1 MRATGP
7 TLSPL
12 SVSPAMFD
20 CPSVAPL
27 RRSPP
32 RSGGLRPAAWWWWLA
47 VLFALT
53 AAVRAAPA
61 TAVELAPS
69 AVVASADGKTLYVA
83 LSAARSVVVYGEH
96 GEPRTRI
103 ALPGPPSGLALSPDG
118 SQLAVTCAAP
128 VSVVCLIDAA
138 SAKVT
143 ARLPAG
149 HTANSPVFS
158 ADGATLY
165 VCNRFNHE
173 VLVLDL
179 KSGRA
184 PVRIAV
190 DREPVAAALSP
201 DGKWLLIANHLPAMA
216 ADTGNTAAVVSI
228 IDTGAHRVAKTL
240 SLPNGGNLALGIA
253 VSPDGRHAA
262 VTHNLARY
270 YVPTTQVERGWM
282 NTAGLTL
289 IDLSARSVI
298 NTVLLDSPESGAAN
312 PWAVAWTTDGRTL
325 VVTHAG
331 THEVSLIDFPAL
343 AAKLEKLPAALPTGK
358 APSYTQ
364 TSNVR
369 GDVPTDLA
377 FLTGLRQRVKLH
389 GNGPRALAVTG
400 ARAWV
405 AGYFSDTLELLDL
418 AARTVSPTPVVL
430 GTGGTMS
437 EVRRGEMIFNDA
449 TLCFQQ
455 WQSCASCHSYD
466 ARVDGLN
473 WDLLNDGLGSPKNA
487 KSLVWAHRTPP
498 AMSTGVR
505 TDAAVAVRAGF
516 RHALF
521 TVVPDAVPAAVDAYL
536 MSLAP
541 QPSPF
546 LEDGKLSAA
555 ARRGQRLFQD
565 PRIGCAICHVPP
577 LFTDLQSHDVG
588 TSNGHDGPGVKFDTP
603 TLAEIWRTAPYLH
616 DGSARTVREAIAGPD
631 RFDQHGKTAELSDQ
645 QVDDLVAYVL
655 SL

>member
-1 MRATGP
+1 MV
-7 TLSPL
+7 PL
-12 SVSPAMFD
+12 
-20 CPSVAPL
+20 
-27 RRSPP
+27 
-32 RSGGLRPAAWWWWLA
+32 
-47 VLFALT
+47 
-53 AAVRAAPA
+53 RAAPVP
-61 TAVELAPS
+61 AVPLAPS
-69 AVVASADGKTLYVA
+69 AIVVSADGKSFYVA
-83 LSAARSVVVYGEH
+83 LSAAKAVAVLGEYGET
-96 GEPRTRI
+96 RARI

-118 SQLAVTCAAP
+118 AQLAVTCAAP
-128 VSVVCLIDAA
+128 VSVVCLVDTAT
-138 SAKVT
+138 AKIIT
-143 ARLPAG
+143 RLPAG
-149 HTANSPVFS
+149 HTANSPLFS
-158 ADGATLY
+158 PDGATLY

-173 VLVLDL
+173 VLALDL
-179 KSGRA
+179 QTGRA
-184 PVRIAV
+184 PARIPV
-190 DREPVAAALSP
+190 EREPVAAARTP
-201 DGKWLLIANHLPAMA
+201 DGKWLLVANHLPAMA
-216 ADTGNTAAVVSI
+216 ADTGSTAAVISV
-228 IDTGAHRVAKTL
+228 IDTAARRVAQTL
-240 SLPNGGNLALGIA
+240 SLPNGGNLVLGVA

-262 VTHNLARY
+262 VAHNLARY

-289 IDLSARSVI
+289 IDLTAQQVI

-312 PWAVAWTTDGRTL
+312 PWAVAWSADGRTL

-331 THEVSLIDFPAL
+331 THELSIIDFPAL
-343 AAKLEKLPAALPTGK
+343 AAKLENLPVTLPAGK
-358 APSYTQ
+358 TPSYTQ

-377 FLTGLRQRVKLH
+377 FLTGLRQRVTLH

-400 ARAWV
+400 TKAWV
-405 AGYFSDTLELLDL
+405 AGYFSDTVEAVDL
-418 AARTVSPTPVVL
+418 STRTVRPTPVAL
-430 GTGGTMS
+430 GSGGVMS
-437 EVRRGEMIFNDA
+437 EVRRGEMLFNDA
-449 TLCFQQ
+449 TLCFQH

-487 KSLVWAHRTPP
+487 KSLVWSHRTPP

-521 TVVPDAVPAAVDAYL
+521 TVVPDEIPAAVDAYL
-536 MSLAP
+536 MSLTP

-555 ARRGQRLFQD
+555 ARRGQRVFQD
-565 PRIGCAICHVPP
+565 PRSGCAICHVPP

-603 TLAEIWRTAPYLH
+603 TLAEVWRTAPYLH

-631 RFDQHGKTAELSDQ
+631 RFDQHGKTAELTDR

>member
-1 MRATGP
+1 
-7 TLSPL
+7 
-12 SVSPAMFD
+12 MF
-20 CPSVAPL
+20 
-27 RRSPP
+27 
-32 RSGGLRPAAWWWWLA
+32 GGAR
-47 VLFALT
+47 
-53 AAVRAAPA
+53 AAVVRCCRLLVLVSACVGLLAAPA
-61 TAVELAPS
+61 PALELAPT
-69 AVVASADGKTLYVA
+69 ALVAAADGSSLYVG
-83 LSAARSVVVYGEH
+83 LSAAKAVAVLDAQGVMRS
-96 GEPRTRI
+96 RI
-103 ALPGPPSGLALSPDG
+103 ALPGAPSGLALSPDG
-118 SQLAVTCAAP
+118 KQLAVTCAAP
-128 VSVVCLIDAA
+128 VSVVCLVDLAT
-138 SAKVT
+138 AKVT

-158 ADGATLY
+158 ADGVTLY

-173 VLVLDL
+173 VAVYDPTAG
-179 KSGRA
+179 SA
-184 PVRIAV
+184 PARIPV
-190 DREPVAAALSP
+190 EREPVAAALSP
-201 DGKWLLIANHLPAMA
+201 DGKWLLVANHLPAMA
-216 ADTGNTAAVVSI
+216 ADTGNTAAVISV
-228 IDTGAHRVAKTL
+228 IDTAARRVAKTL
-240 SLPNGGNLALGIA
+240 SLPNGGNLVLGIA
-253 VSPDGRHAA
+253 ISPDGRHAA

-289 IDLSARSVI
+289 IDVAAQVVI

-312 PWAVAWTTDGRTL
+312 PWAVAWSADGRTL

-331 THEVSLIDFPAL
+331 THELSLIDFPAL
-343 AAKLEKLPAALPTGK
+343 AAKLERLPAALAAGK

-377 FLTGLRQRVKLH
+377 FLTGLRRRVKLQ
-389 GNGPRALAVTG
+389 GNGPRALALTG
-400 ARAWV
+400 TKAWI
-405 AGYFSDTLELLDL
+405 AGYFSDTVESVD
-418 AARTVSPTPVVL
+418 L
-430 GTGGTMS
+430 GTRAVAAAPVALGPGGAMS
-437 EVRRGEMIFNDA
+437 EVRHGEMIFNDA

-487 KSLVWAHRTPP
+487 KSLVWSHRTPP

-505 TDAAVAVRAGF
+505 TDATVAVRAGF

-521 TVVPDAVPAAVDAYL
+521 NVVPAEIAAAVDAYL
-536 MSLAP
+536 MSLTP
-541 QPSPF
+541 QPSPN

-603 TLAEIWRTAPYLH
+603 MLAEIWRTAPYLH

>member
-1 MRATGP
+1 M
-7 TLSPL
+7 SD
-12 SVSPAMFD
+12 SI
-20 CPSVAPL
+20 SVAPL

-32 RSGGLRPAAWWWWLA
+32 RLRGARAAESWWWLTFVA
-47 VLFALT
+47 GVLVVSL
-53 AAVRAAPA
+53 RAAPGA
-61 TAVELAPS
+61 ALEMAPS
-69 AVVASADGKTLYVA
+69 AIVAGADGQRFYVA
-83 LSAARSVVVYGEH
+83 LSAGKAVVVVDERGT
-96 GEPRTRI
+96 PLARI
-103 ALPGPPSGLALSPDG
+103 ALPGTPSGLALSADG
-118 SQLAVTCAAP
+118 TQLAVTCAAP
-128 VSVVCLIDAA
+128 ASVVCLVEVAT
-138 SAKVT
+138 AKIT

-158 ADGATLY
+158 GDGATLY

-173 VLVLDL
+173 VMALDL
-179 KSGRA
+179 KTGRA
-184 PVRIAV
+184 PGRIPV
-190 DREPVAAALSP
+190 ERESVAAALTP
-201 DGKWLLIANHLPAMA
+201 DGKWLLVANHLPAMA
-216 ADTGNTAAVVSI
+216 ADTGNTAAVISV
-228 IDTGAHRVAKTL
+228 IDTATRRVAKTL
-240 SLPNGGNLALGIA
+240 SLPNGGNLVLGVAI
-253 VSPDGRHAA
+253 SPDGRHAA

-289 IDLSARSVI
+289 IDLAAQEVI

-312 PWAVAWTTDGRTL
+312 PWAVAWTADGRSL

-343 AAKLEKLPAALPTGK
+343 AAKLGKLPVALPAGQT
-358 APSYTQ
+358 PSYAQ

-377 FLTGLRQRVKLH
+377 FLSGLRQRVKLH
-389 GNGPRALAVTG
+389 GNGPRALAMAGGKV
-400 ARAWV
+400 WV
-405 AGYFSDTLELLDL
+405 AGYFSDTLEVLDL
-418 AARTVSPTPVVL
+418 ATRTVAPAPIAL
-430 GTGGTMS
+430 GSGGTMS

-487 KSLVWAHRTPP
+487 KSLVWSHRTPP

-505 TDAAVAVRAGF
+505 TNAAVAVRAGF

-521 TVVPDAVPAAVDAYL
+521 AVVPEAFPAAVDAYL
-536 MSLAP
+536 MSLTP

-546 LEDGKLSAA
+546 LEQGELSAA
-555 ARRGQRLFQD
+555 AGRGQRLFRD

-603 TLAEIWRTAPYLH
+603 TLAEAWRTGPYLH
-616 DGSARTVREAIAGPD
+616 DGSARTVREAISGPD
-631 RFDQHGKTAELSDQ
+631 RFDQHGKTAELSDR
-645 QVDDLVAYVL
+645 QVNDLVAYVL

>member
-1 MRATGP
+1 
-7 TLSPL
+7 
-12 SVSPAMFD
+12 MFD
-20 CPSVAPL
+20 RLSVAPL
-27 RRSPP
+27 RRAPP
-32 RSGGLRPAAWWWWLA
+32 CHRGVWAVVWWWPAVFCALA
-47 VLFALT
+47 VV
-53 AAVRAAPA
+53 VRAAPA
-61 TAVELAPS
+61 PAVELAPS
-69 AVVASADGKTLYVA
+69 AIVASADGKTLYVA
-83 LSAARSVVVYGEH
+83 LSAARAVAVLGER
-96 GEPRTRI
+96 GESRTRI
-103 ALPGPPSGLALSPDG
+103 VLPGSPSGLALSPDG
-118 SQLAVTCAAP
+118 TQLAVTCAAP
-128 VSVVCLIDAA
+128 ASLVCLVNVAT
-138 SAKVT
+138 AKIT

-149 HTANSPVFS
+149 HTAISPVFS
-158 ADGATLY
+158 PDGATLY

-184 PVRIAV
+184 TARISV
-190 DREPVAAALSP
+190 EREPVAAALSP
-201 DGKWLLIANHLPAMA
+201 DGKWLLVANHLPATS
-216 ADTGNTAAVVSI
+216 ADTGNTAAVVNV
-228 IDTGAHRVAKTL
+228 IDTGARRVAKSL
-240 SLPNGGNLALGIA
+240 SLPNGGNLVLGVA

-282 NTAGLTL
+282 NTAALTV
-289 IDLSARSVI
+289 IDVAAQTVI

-312 PWAVAWTTDGRTL
+312 PWAVAWTADGRTL

-331 THEVSLIDFPAL
+331 THEVSVIDFPAL

-377 FLTGLRQRVKLH
+377 FLTGLRHRVKLH

-400 ARAWV
+400 GTAWV
-405 AGYFSDTLELLDL
+405 AGYFSDTLESVDL
-418 AARTVSPTPVVL
+418 AARTVRATPIAL
-430 GTGGTMS
+430 GSGGAMS

-487 KSLVWAHRTPP
+487 KSLVWSHRTPP

-521 TVVPDAVPAAVDAYL
+521 TVVPDAIPAAVDAYL

-541 QPSPF
+541 QPSPY
-546 LEDGKLSAA
+546 LVGGKLSDA

-565 PRIGCAICHVPP
+565 PRIGCAVCHVPP

-603 TLAEIWRTAPYLH
+603 TLVEMWRTGPYLH
-616 DGSARTVREAIAGPD
+616 DGSARTVREAISGPD
-631 RFDQHGKTAELSDQ
+631 RFDQHGKTAELSEQ
-645 QVDDLVAYVL
+645 QVSDLVAYVL